1 MVLLS
6 SCNELRETMMDHEA
20 FQGWLAEADG
30 LSARQREEAAR
41 VLAEPTSLSAVLALL
56 EARIDEARRCPHC
69 RTKGAVIRGRSNGL
83 KRYCCKGCGRTFNAL
98 TGTALARLRK
108 KELWSAFAEGLSDG
122 DTVEGAAARCGVANT
137 TSFRWRHRFLAAVKG
152 GDVKLKGIVEAD
164 ETYVLD
170 SRKGAKKL
178 DRKPRKRGGVAKKR
192 GLSREQVPILVAA
205 DRSGTTVTHVLPDT
219 MAATIRPHLE
229 TALEPDALLV
239 TDGAPFFPPCA
250 RVLGLTHQPL
260 DHKAGER
267 RRGDLHLNTVNSR
280 HERLKSFLR
289 GRRGVATKYLGSY
302 LAWYHLAILPKLPTP
317 RSVLASV
324 AGLAPVGK
332 PMSIANAN

>member
-41 VLAEPTSLSAVLALL
+41 VLAEPASFAAMLALL
-56 EARIDEARRCPHC
+56 EARIDAARRCPHC
-69 RTKGAVIRGRSNGL
+69 STEGAVIRGRSNGL
-83 KRYCCKGCGRTFNAL
+83 KRYCCKGCDRTFNAL

-122 DTVEGAAARCGVANT
+122 DTVKGAAARCGVANT

-170 SRKGAKKL
+170 SRKGAREL

-260 DHKAGER
+260 DHKAGQR

-280 HERLKSFLR
+280 HEQLKSFLR

-324 AGLAPVGK
+324 AGLTPVGQ
-332 PMSIANAN
+332 PAA